1 MMHASAP
8 ARKRRAGR
16 KEGKK
21 ERETKV
27 LVNMTTLKF

>member
-1 MMHASAP
+1 MRLLLPGKAE
-8 ARKRRAGR
+8 RAER
-16 KEGKK
+16 KK